1 MKNAEETKQEFID
14 HIFNEICNVPEYSS
28 FYLNTFNII
37 AKLSLQNK
45 AKKERLFDTGDWTNE
60 GQSDDLIKK
69 VKDFLLRYIK

>member
-1 MKNAEETKQEFID
+1 MNNAEEAKQEFIE
-14 HIFNEICNVPEYSS
+14 HIFNEVWNVPDHSS

-45 AKKERLFDTGDWTNE
+45 AKEEKLFETGDWTNE
-60 GQSDDLIKK
+60 GQREELIKK